1 MVKISKE
8 VYNKLLNNSITQKQ
22 NKYRNTRIYYDGR
35 WFDSKKEKA
44 WYIKYKL
51 LEKAEKIWD
60 LECQKEFVL
69 IETFKL
75 NDKTY
80 RKMSYFADFVFLD
93 SDNKWHVVDV
103 KSPATRK
110 DKTYQLK
117 KKLMAW
123 KYGIEIEEV

>member
-1 MVKISKE
+1 MKIPKE
-8 VYNKLLNNSITQKQ
+8 IANKLLNNSIDVKQ
-22 NKYRNTRIYYDGR
+22 NKYKNKKVKYDGII
-35 WFDSKKEKA
+35 FDSIKEKS

-51 LEKAEKIWD
+51 MEKSQEIWD
-60 LECQKEFVL
+60 LQRQVKFPL

-80 RKMSYFADFVFLD
+80 RTTYYIADFVYRDKEDKL
-93 SDNKWHVVDV
+93 HVIDV
-103 KSPATRK
+103 KSKVTR
-110 DKTYQLK
+110 TQVYQLK